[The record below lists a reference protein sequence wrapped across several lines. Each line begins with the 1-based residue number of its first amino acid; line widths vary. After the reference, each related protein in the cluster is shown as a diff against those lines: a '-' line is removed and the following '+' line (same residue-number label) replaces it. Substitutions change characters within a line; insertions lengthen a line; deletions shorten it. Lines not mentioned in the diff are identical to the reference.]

1 MDIEFNYSMN
11 EIESLVIIL
20 VRLIYLLLK
29 IDLIIDLRIFSH
41 AKLEQYFFVSK
52 FNYRFFS
59 KMTLDQSN
67 IDLSTLTPMM
77 QQYMTVKLQHPHSLM
92 FYRMGDFYELFFDD
106 AHKAAKILGI
116 TLTHRGKANGQPI
129 PMAGVPYHAAEGYLA
144 RLVKKG
150 ETVVICEQLGE
161 VTGKGPVERGVV
173 RIITPGTLT
182 DDALLNAHQSSNLVS
197 ICIKSDEIGIAL
209 LDLSAGIF
217 KVQQQSFQAEQ
228 LPLELARLMPSE
240 LLIDEDFKHPEVVE
254 QIKQILDCPVT
265 KRPNVDFNLNNAQ
278 KTLCDQFAVSTLS
291 GFGIEHLELAK
302 AAAAALI
309 HYAKDTQK
317 TALPHIRSI
326 RLEQSSDFIAL
337 DPVTRRNLEIIDPL
351 FEHGTSLFDLT
362 NQCQTAMGSRLLSR
376 TLMQPIRDTALLDQR
391 LDAIQTILS
400 GYHEAP
406 IRLVLKEISD
416 IERVLSRVALGSAR
430 PRDLVQLRQ
439 ACAQI
444 PYLRHALAPMTSTPQ
459 SALINQLNEE
469 LGDFNGLHHRLMSAI
484 VENPPVLLRD
494 GNVIANGFDHELDEL
509 RQIRDHA
516 GQFLIDLEIKE
527 RETTGINTLKIG
539 YNRVSGYY
547 IELTRAQAEQAP
559 AHYIRRQT
567 LKNAERYITP
577 ELKSF
582 EDKVLSSE
590 SRALARE
597 KLLFEMLLDELRQD
611 IANLQMMASAIAQ
624 LDVLTNFAHLSRLYN
639 WNRPEF
645 SPEIGIHIQAGRH
658 PVVES
663 LIKTPYTPN
672 DTYLDV
678 QHRMSI
684 ITGPNMGGKST
695 FMRQTALITLLAY
708 CGSFV
713 PAKFAKL
720 GPIDR
725 IFTRI
730 GSADDLSSGKSTFM
744 VEMTETSQILHH
756 ATQQSLVLMDEVGR
770 GTSTYDGLSL
780 AWACVLDLTHR
791 IKCLCLFA
799 THYFE
804 LTELGMDPCIDN
816 YHVTAQE
823 VNGHLILLHKVQK
836 GPASQSHGLQVAKL
850 AGIPQ
855 NVIKEAQAKL
865 KKLEK
870 LQLQTQPVQKDLFS
884 QDLFSNSEPV
894 EKIIE
899 VEKVVEI
906 HQPSQVEQLLSE
918 IIVDDLSPRQAL
930 DQLYQLKQ
938 LLQKS

>member
-1 MDIEFNYSMN
+1 MN
-11 EIESLVIIL
+11 TE
-20 VRLIYLLLK
+20 
-29 IDLIIDLRIFSH
+29 
-41 AKLEQYFFVSK
+41 
-52 FNYRFFS
+52 
-59 KMTLDQSN
+59 N
-67 IDLSTLTPMM
+67 IVPDPSTLTPMM
-77 QQYMTVKLQHPHSLM
+77 QQYMSVKMQNPHSLM
-92 FYRMGDFYELFFDD
+92 FYRMGDFYELFFED
-106 AHKAAKILGI
+106 AHKAAKLLGI
-116 TLTHRGKANGQPI
+116 TLTHRGKANGEPI

-150 ETVVICEQLGE
+150 ETVVICEQIGE

-182 DDALLNAHQSSNLVS
+182 DDALIASHQSSNLVA
-197 ICIKSDEIGIAL
+197 ICLQQNQIGIAL

-217 KVQQQSFQAEQ
+217 KVQQMDYQLEQ
-228 LPLELARLMPSE
+228 LAIELSRLMPSE
-240 LLIDEDFKHPEVVE
+240 ILIDEDLIDPNIVE
-254 QIKQILDCPVT
+254 QIKRQLDCPVT

-278 KTLCDQFAVSTLS
+278 KTLCDQFAVSTLA
-291 GFGIEHLELAK
+291 GFGIDHLPLAK

-309 HYAKDTQK
+309 HYAKVTQK

-326 RLEQSSDFIAL
+326 QLEQSTDFVAL
-337 DPVTRRNLEIIDPL
+337 DPVTRRNLELIDPL
-351 FEHGTSLFDLT
+351 FEHGTSLFQLIND
-362 NQCQTAMGSRLLSR
+362 CQTAMGGRLLSR
-376 TLMQPIRDTALLDQR
+376 TLMQPLRDTALLDAR
-391 LDAIQTILS
+391 LDASQAMLQ

-406 IRLVLKEISD
+406 VRLVLKEIGD

-439 ACAQI
+439 TCAQI
-444 PYLRHALAPMTSTPQ
+444 PFLRHALEPMIQAHQ
-459 SALINQLNEE
+459 SKLIAQLNDEM
-469 LGDFNGLHHRLMSAI
+469 GNFHGLHQRLMSAI

-494 GNVIANGFDHELDEL
+494 GNVIAEGFDAELDEL
-509 RQIRDHA
+509 RKIRDHA
-516 GQFLIDLEIKE
+516 GQFLIDLEIQE
-527 RETTGINTLKIG
+527 RERTGISTLKIG

-559 AHYIRRQT
+559 DHYIRRQT

-597 KLLFEMLLDELRQD
+597 KMLFEMLLDELRTD
-611 IANLQMMASAIAQ
+611 IGNLQMMSAAIAQ
-624 LDVLTNFAHLSRLYN
+624 IDVMANFSHQARLRN
-639 WNRPEF
+639 WTRPEY
-645 SPEIGIHIQAGRH
+645 SPEVGIKIKAGRH

-663 LIKTPYTPN
+663 LSKTAFTPN
-672 DTYLDV
+672 DTSLDFN
-678 QHRMSI
+678 HRMAI

-695 FMRQTALITLLAY
+695 FMRQTALIALLAY

-713 PAKFAKL
+713 PAQSAVL

-730 GSADDLSSGKSTFM
+730 GSADDLSTGKSTFM

-756 ATQQSLVLMDEVGR
+756 ATNQSLVLMDEVGR

-780 AWACVLDLTHR
+780 AWACVLDLTRR

-804 LTELGMDPCIDN
+804 LTELGKDANIDN
-816 YHVTAQE
+816 YHVTARE
-823 VNGHLILLHKVQK
+823 LNGNLILLHKVQQ

-850 AGIPQ
+850 AGIPAA
-855 NVIKEAQAKL
+855 VIKEAQNRL
-865 KKLEK
+865 QILETQQK
-870 LQLQTQPVQKDLFS
+870 QQQNTAVQTDLFAEI
-884 QDLFSNSEPV
+884 SEP
-894 EKIIE
+894 EIIERVVE
-899 VEKVVEI
+899 VEKT
-906 HQPSQVEQLLSE
+906 
-918 IIVDDLSPRQAL
+918 SPAL
-930 DQLYQLKQ
+930 DALSDLDVDNLTPREALQHLYALKD
-938 LLQKS
+938 LLKA

>member
-1 MDIEFNYSMN
+1 MTDSP
-11 EIESLVIIL
+11 
-20 VRLIYLLLK
+20 
-29 IDLIIDLRIFSH
+29 SH
-41 AKLEQYFFVSK
+41 
-52 FNYRFFS
+52 
-59 KMTLDQSN
+59 
-67 IDLSTLTPMM
+67 TPMM
-77 QQYMTVKLQHPHSLM
+77 QQYLKVKMQHPHSLM

-106 AHKAAKILGI
+106 AKKAAKLLGI
-116 TLTHRGKANGQPI
+116 TLTHRGKANGDPI

-150 ETVVICEQLGE
+150 ETVVIVEQIGE
-161 VTGKGPVERGVV
+161 GESVGSKKAPMERAVA

-182 DDALLNAHQSSNLVS
+182 DDALLTATQSSNLVAL
-197 ICIKSDEIGIAL
+197 CFQQNQIGIAL

-217 KVQQQSFQAEQ
+217 KVQQQEFKAEQ
-228 LPLELARLMPSE
+228 LAIELARLMPSE
-240 LLIDEDFKHPEVVE
+240 LLIDEDIIDPNIIESIK
-254 QIKQILDCPVT
+254 KQIECPVT
-265 KRPNVDFNLNNAQ
+265 KRPNVDFNLNNAK
-278 KTLCDQFAVSTLS
+278 KTLCDQFAVATLS
-291 GFGIEHLELAK
+291 GFGIDHLPLAK
-302 AAAAALI
+302 AAAASLI
-309 HYAKDTQK
+309 HYAKETQK

-326 RLEQSSDFIAL
+326 KLEQSSDFIAL

-351 FEHGTSLFDLT
+351 FEHGTSLFNLIND
-362 NQCQTAMGSRLLSR
+362 CQTAMGGRLLAR
-376 TLMQPIRDTALLDQR
+376 TLMQPIRDTEILDTR
-391 LDAIQTILS
+391 LDATDAFLK
-400 GYHEAP
+400 GYHESP

-444 PYLRHALAPMTSTPQ
+444 PFLRHAIQPILNTKQ
-459 SALINQLNEE
+459 SKLITQLNDE
-469 LGDFNGLHHRLMSAI
+469 LGNFNGLHLRLMSAI
-484 VENPPVLLRD
+484 VENPPILLRD
-494 GNVIANGFDHELDEL
+494 GNVIAEGFDDELDEL
-509 RQIRDHA
+509 RKIRDHA

-527 RETTGINTLKIG
+527 REATGINTLKIG

-559 AHYIRRQT
+559 DHYIRRQT

-597 KLLFEMLLDELRQD
+597 KLLFEMLLDELKAD
-611 IANLQMMASAIAQ
+611 IANLQMMSAAISHIDM
-624 LDVLTNFAHLSRLYN
+624 LCNFAHQARLNN
-639 WNRPEF
+639 WNRPEY
-645 SPEIGIHIQAGRH
+645 SPEIGIKISAGRH

-663 LIKTPYTPN
+663 LNKAPYTPN
-672 DTYLDV
+672 DTLLDFN
-678 QHRMSI
+678 HRMAI

-695 FMRQTALITLLAY
+695 FMRQTALISLLGY

-713 PAKFAKL
+713 PAKAAKL

-730 GSADDLSSGKSTFM
+730 GSADDLSTGKSTFM

-756 ATQQSLVLMDEVGR
+756 ATNQSLVLMDEVGR

-780 AWACVLDLTHR
+780 AWACVLDLTKR

-804 LTELGMDPCIDN
+804 LTELAKETAIDN
-816 YHVTAQE
+816 YHVTAKE
-823 VNGHLILLHKVQK
+823 LNGNLILLHKVQQ

-850 AGIPQ
+850 AGIPTS
-855 NVIKEAQAKL
+855 VIKEAQKRL
-865 KKLEK
+865 KILEK
-870 LQLQTQPVQKDLFS
+870 QQLQQQQSIVQNDLFTEMNV
-884 QDLFSNSEPV
+884 FEAEP
-894 EKIIE
+894 EIIHTIVE
-899 VEKVVEI
+899 VEKPSAVVTA
-906 HQPSQVEQLLSE
+906 LSK
-918 IIVDDLSPRQAL
+918 IDVDDLTPREAL
-930 DQLYQLKQ
+930 AKLYALKEILKQ
-938 LLQKS
+938 S